1 MSFACRDLMMNV
13 LPADGELPVLACTP
27 ISPREPVPE
36 PAPEPEPEP
45 EPAPEPQACPEA
57 LLLLQAELRQALVA
71 TL

>member
-45 EPAPEPQACPEA
+45 APEPQACPEV
-57 LLLLQAELRQALVA
+57 LLLLQAELRQALA
-71 TL
+71 AGL